1 MTKCPKCGARLKSDY
16 LFCNLCG
23 YRFPERRD
31 ETIRSASGNNITA
44 PKIIVD
50 APRHAPRSFHCQK
63 GPLQHKMV
71 LCFLLTVC
79 AMSPFIS
86 WLGVL
91 QSTIG
96 FPAFYSDKFY
106 GQYISLLAII
116 GMVVVLSER
125 LITDHMQKRIALLL
139 VGMGS
144 IGLAGIDMIFIM
156 NTPDTSL
163 GFMLIMPG
171 VGIYLA
177 IIIGVAIV
185 ILALLPHGTEAGT
198 SRTNVGHLVRPGSQ
212 G

>member
-1 MTKCPKCGARLKSDY
+1 
-16 LFCNLCG
+16 
-23 YRFPERRD
+23 
-31 ETIRSASGNNITA
+31 
-44 PKIIVD
+44 
-50 APRHAPRSFHCQK
+50 
-63 GPLQHKMV
+63 MV

-86 WLGVL
+86 WLGVF

-106 GQYISLLAII
+106 GQYISLLAIT

-125 LITDHMQKRIALLL
+125 LTTDHMQKRIALLL

-144 IGLAGIDMIFIM
+144 IGLAGIDMMFIM
-156 NTPDTSL
+156 STPDTSL
-163 GFMLIMPG
+163 GLMLIMPG

-177 IIIGVAIV
+177 IIVGVAIV
-185 ILALLPHGTEAGT
+185 IFALLPCGTEAGT